1 MFLSGFQ
8 SRVVHLFATWQFS
21 RDMPRGIF
29 AGDAAFFLVVL
40 LTISIPFAITST
52 SIKSTRSNQINKMRF
67 SAVTLIPLLAA
78 MSAEGHPYEGTLAP
92 RAYRFN
98 RLQDPF
104 DLVSDIFSMPVYVN
118 SLMRHQQKELSRHS
132 PSHSHSTTPSYAV
145 SEDPKTGM
153 IELTLEIPGVL
164 PNDISVEL
172 EDNKL
177 LRVKGSRTL
186 KQHGSLAEYQFD
198 QVFQLD
204 DDVDPERLKVS
215 LSSGILRI
223 TAPKKEKVI
232 KRLPVDTVD
241 ADAITLEAK
250 AVTDEVKE
258 ETDDGKNEVQEI
270 TIDGMTI
277 SEE

>member
-1 MFLSGFQ
+1 
-8 SRVVHLFATWQFS
+8 
-21 RDMPRGIF
+21 
-29 AGDAAFFLVVL
+29 
-40 LTISIPFAITST
+40 
-52 SIKSTRSNQINKMRF
+52 MRF

-78 MSAEGHPYEGTLAP
+78 MSTEGHTYGGNLATQ
-92 RAYRFN
+92 AYRFN
-98 RLQDPF
+98 RRQDPF

-118 SLMRHQQKELSRHS
+118 SLMRQQQNQSSRHS
-132 PSHSHSTTPSYAV
+132 PSHSHSMTPSYAV
-145 SEDPKTGM
+145 SEDVETGM
-153 IELTLEIPGVL
+153 IELSMEIPGVL

-204 DDVDPERLKVS
+204 EDVDPERLKVS

-232 KRLPVDTVD
+232 KKLPVDTVD
-241 ADAITLEAK
+241 GDAIFLEAK
-250 AVTDEVKE
+250 VVTDEVKE
-258 ETDDGKNEVQEI
+258 ETDDGTNDAQEI